1 MKFPNTTILMIMME
15 QYDEN
20 SDNRDYVFEFM
31 EQMPSNV
38 NNGYNIGTKKA
49 AYLLSQLFSS

>member
-1 MKFPNTTILMIMME
+1 MIMME

-20 SDNRDYVFEFM
+20 SDNRDFVFEFM

>member
-1 MKFPNTTILMIMME
+1 MIMME

-20 SDNRDYVFEFM
+20 SANRDVEFESM

-38 NNGYNIGTKKA
+38 NNGYNIGTNKA
-49 AYLLSQLFSS
+49 AYLLSQLFLS